1 MFLTFLIFFFFFYN
15 FAHSYSILGL
25 LVNLIDTPNYAFTH
39 ADNSRQLF
47 LTYWPLNV
55 GPCANKNMSFVLEFW
70 SNYITVTSVCLYTCI

>member
-1 MFLTFLIFFFFFYN
+1 MFLTFLIFFFFYN

-25 LVNLIDTPNYAFTH
+25 LVNFIDTPNYAFTH

-55 GPCANKNMSFVLEFW
+55 RPCANKNMSFVLEFW